1 MLCGSRA
8 ALFSRWGR
16 FNKAWSDPRGMARTP
31 GPRPDRSET
40 CPSLE
45 RGSRDLCSHR
55 DPGTPHGAKREP
67 RMVWLQF
74 LPKLGK
80 APGLIPARGSPA
92 GLWSQG
98 QARAIGFGT
107 LFWPES
113 FPRAGKKWHRGL
125 SGSDRSPR
133 RWQTAPQ
140 DRLVSASFPSIAKVQ
155 TFHFRYTYCVPGC
168 SGLIFL

>member
-31 GPRPDRSET
+31 GPRPDRAEAS
-40 CPSLE
+40 PSLE
-45 RGSRDLCSHR
+45 RGSRDLCSHPPPR
-55 DPGTPHGAKREP
+55 DTHGAKWEP
-67 RMVWLQF
+67 RMVWLLF
-74 LPKLGK
+74 LPKPGK

-92 GLWSQG
+92 GLWSERQSQG

-113 FPRAGKKWHRGL
+113 FPRAGKKWHGAFRGL
-125 SGSDRSPR
+125 TAHLVGGR
-133 RWQTAPQ
+133 RLPKT
-140 DRLVSASFPSIAKVQ
+140 D
-155 TFHFRYTYCVPGC
+155 
-168 SGLIFL
+168 